1 MNPQARLGAFV
12 LLALLALG
20 LLSARI
26 GRMHLF
32 SDGGAVVEAVFND
45 VGGLEEQT
53 PVRLAGVRVGRIES
67 IRLDG
72 ARALVRIRLQPG
84 ITLPASTRATLV
96 SSGLVGE
103 KYVALKADPDDA
115 RPLPP
120 GKRIPVVP
128 SGSLDA
134 LMDQAADI
142 ADSLRNL
149 ANAGMKTV
157 NSFSSILDENRA
169 DLRGTMHNLNHATKA
184 LDANLPP
191 ALADA
196 RKSLKR
202 LPPAIDAGRA
212 FFREGERTFRDLDD
226 LLIGNRENL
235 YRMIFE
241 FRKTAE
247 NLEALSDDLR
257 RNPWKL
263 MNKQREKPPAP
274 HAKERLLEEY
284 MLSTGRMGLVPP
296 KR

>member
-12 LLALLALG
+12 LLALVVLG

-26 GRMHLF
+26 GRMRIMDDH
-32 SDGGAVVEAVFND
+32 GAVVEAIFND

-53 PVRLAGVRVGRIES
+53 PVRLAGVRVGRVES

-72 ARALVRIRLQPG
+72 ARALVRIRLKPG

-103 KYVALKADPDDA
+103 KYIALRADPAD
-115 RPLPP
+115 RHLLPP
-120 GKRIPVVP
+120 GQRIPVV
-128 SGSLDA
+128 SGSNLDA
-134 LMDQAADI
+134 LINQASTI
-142 ADSLRNL
+142 ADSLHRLTEATNR
-149 ANAGMKTV
+149 TV
-157 NSFSSILDENRA
+157 QSLDAILDENRA
-169 DLRGTMHNLNHATKA
+169 DLRQTLRNLKQTSKA
-184 LDANLPP
+184 MKTDLSP
-191 ALADA
+191 ALVQA
-196 RKSLKR
+196 RKTLAQLSGTLTESR
-202 LPPAIDAGRA
+202 R
-212 FFREGERTFRDLDD
+212 FFREGSRAFHDFDN
-226 LLIGNRENL
+226 LLIGNRENI

-247 NLEALSDDLR
+247 NMDMLSDDLR

-263 MNKQREKPPAP
+263 MSKGREVPPSP
-274 HAKERLLEEY
+274 HARERKLEEF